1 MKTVRKGFTL
11 LELLVV
17 IGVMGLMGSMA
28 MIAGQ
33 QATDAAR
40 ANNIADGLEK
50 AASAM
55 MMFYADNADVI
66 AEEGIG
72 ESTTIKEADLV
83 AGASAYLKKR
93 GSDEDDMLVAES
105 SAAAGLYH
113 VALNGNA
120 PAQEW
125 WVVYTIPATDIAGV
139 GPILKNKANRMGL
152 KTEAGGGTAYDGEAA
167 TVAMKVRG
175 KTAAAAGGGG
185 GGGTNP

>member
-1 MKTVRKGFTL
+1 MRKMHKGFTL

-17 IGVMGLMGSMA
+17 IGVMGIMGSMA

-55 MMFYADNADVI
+55 MMYYGDNSDII
-66 AEEGIG
+66 AVEGIG
-72 ESTTIKEADLV
+72 TDTTIKIADLV
-83 AGASAYLKKR
+83 KGASAYLKR
-93 GSDEDDMLVAES
+93 TGSDEDEDMLIASTETNKV
-105 SAAAGLYH
+105 GKYYID
-113 VALNGNA
+113 VQGTA

-125 WVVYTIPATDIAGV
+125 WIVYTIPDTDTAGI
-139 GPILKNKANRMGL
+139 GPILANKANRMGL
-152 KTEAGGGTAYDGEAA
+152 KTATKNGAVYGADGSYGA

-175 KTAAAAGGGG
+175 KLSSGG
-185 GGGTNP
+185 

>member
-1 MKTVRKGFTL
+1 MKKFRKGFTL

-17 IGVMGLMGSMA
+17 IGVMGLMSSMA

-55 MMFYADNADVI
+55 MMYYGDNSDII
-66 AEEGIG
+66 AVEGIG
-72 ESTTIKEADLV
+72 TDTTIKIADLV
-83 AGASAYLKKR
+83 KGASAYLKR
-93 GSDEDDMLVAES
+93 TGSDEDEDMLIASTETNKV
-105 SAAAGLYH
+105 GKYYID
-113 VALNGNA
+113 VQGTA

-125 WVVYTIPATDIAGV
+125 WIVYTIPDTDTAGI
-139 GPILKNKANRMGL
+139 GPILANKANRMGL
-152 KTEAGGGTAYDGEAA
+152 KTATKNGAVYGADGSYGA

-175 KTAAAAGGGG
+175 KLSSGG
-185 GGGTNP
+185 

>member
-1 MKTVRKGFTL
+1 MKKFRKGFTL

-17 IGVMGLMGSMA
+17 IGVMGLMSSMA

-55 MMFYADNADVI
+55 MMYYGDNSDII
-66 AEEGIG
+66 AVEGIG
-72 ESTTIKEADLV
+72 DSTTIKIADLV
-83 AGASAYLKKR
+83 SGASAYLKR
-93 GSDEDDMLVAES
+93 TGSDEDEDMLIASTATNKDGKYYVDVQ
-105 SAAAGLYH
+105 GT
-113 VALNGNA
+113 A

-125 WVVYTIPATDIAGV
+125 WIVYTIPATDIAGV

-152 KTEAGGGTAYDGEAA
+152 KTTSTSNAAYDGETA

-175 KTAAAAGGGG
+175 KLAAAAGGGG
-185 GGGTNP
+185 DNP